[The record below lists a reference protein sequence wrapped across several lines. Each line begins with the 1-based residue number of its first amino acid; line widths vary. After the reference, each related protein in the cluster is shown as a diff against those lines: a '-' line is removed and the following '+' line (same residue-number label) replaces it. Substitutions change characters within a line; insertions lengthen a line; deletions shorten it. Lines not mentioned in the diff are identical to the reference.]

1 MTLWC
6 MACPTYDNYHIKI
19 RIFHDRCRD
28 KFNVPRPKT
37 ILKLK
42 WKPGQ
47 KIPTTLVARCGWHPS
62 CQRRWWWYRGKWGR
76 ELNMQRNLPNDWTGK
91 PSFLLLAGR
100 SSISAHWNL
109 CTQEL
114 FTDFSSTCP
123 RFCVKSFSLDY
134 SLQHG
139 EAQLANVRS
148 TAARSATKWSA
159 SSMAC
164 DSSWT
169 WANPP
174 IGARVISSHPRRRE
188 RA

>member
-1 MTLWC
+1 
-6 MACPTYDNYHIKI
+6 
-19 RIFHDRCRD
+19 
-28 KFNVPRPKT
+28 
-37 ILKLK
+37 
-42 WKPGQ
+42 
-47 KIPTTLVARCGWHPS
+47 
-62 CQRRWWWYRGKWGR
+62 
-76 ELNMQRNLPNDWTGK
+76 MQRNLPNDWTGK

-148 TAARSATKWSA
+148 TAARSATK
-159 SSMAC
+159 
-164 DSSWT
+164 
-169 WANPP
+169 
-174 IGARVISSHPRRRE
+174 
-188 RA
+188 